1 MLENLATARRTFGCG
16 VELLRS
22 SRRGTVD
29 YAAIPEL
36 RGVNLDPTG
45 SRRLQSSGSTC
56 SIGPPGTSAE
66 RPLLRAERFGST
78 IARKPSMSR
87 RFLTLSR
94 LFEIV
99 VLARRAASFRFTC
112 RFTIFVS
119 IQRAMAAKTSEGRL
133 SVHPRHGTDMR
144 GLELLRK
151 FLQYSTPIDSTT
163 NSAGRARAGPANSDI
178 PLSSRARRVWPG
190 HLAVVLGADL
200 LS

>member
-1 MLENLATARRTFGCG
+1 
-16 VELLRS
+16 
-22 SRRGTVD
+22 
-29 YAAIPEL
+29 
-36 RGVNLDPTG
+36 
-45 SRRLQSSGSTC
+45 
-56 SIGPPGTSAE
+56 
-66 RPLLRAERFGST
+66 
-78 IARKPSMSR
+78 MSR

-112 RFTIFVS
+112 ASPCSVS

-133 SVHPRHGTDMR
+133 SVHPSHGTDMR

-190 HLAVVLGADL
+190 HLTVVLGAESPK
-200 LS
+200 LSFSKLGELSLESDRSCNLEGFMERFNYLRAGYSAQCTVRGCRARATMLAPDTPMTKAGREG